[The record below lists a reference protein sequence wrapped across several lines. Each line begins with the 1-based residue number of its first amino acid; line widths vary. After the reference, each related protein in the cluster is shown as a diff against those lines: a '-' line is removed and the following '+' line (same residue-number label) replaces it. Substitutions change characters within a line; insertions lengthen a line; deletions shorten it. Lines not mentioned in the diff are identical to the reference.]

1 MVGPVRGAAL
11 AIFWGAAV
19 TIAATYV
26 LLPAAILLRGRLL
39 RRPIAA
45 DDAEP
50 DVSVI
55 IAAHNEAQ
63 SIGPKL
69 ANLLAA
75 DYPAD
80 RLQILVASDGS
91 DDATNAVVATFA
103 DRAVRLLAL
112 PRVGKAA
119 ALNAALAE
127 ASGEIVVFSDAN
139 SMFAVDAIRALVRPF
154 ADPAVGGVAG
164 DQRYLRGGASG
175 AMAQGE
181 RGYWDLD
188 RMLKRAES
196 SSGNVISA
204 TGAIYAVRRD
214 LIPPVPEGVTDDFI
228 TSTAVVP
235 AGRRLVFAEDA
246 AAFEPVASSGG
257 VEYGRKVRVMTRG
270 LRGVVLRRALLDP
283 RRTGFYAIQMLWH
296 KLLRRLM
303 VLPLIGLAVSSPL
316 LIGSGPIYGLATAGQ
331 AVFYGLAG
339 AGIALRGRSIS
350 RNRLLAFPAYFCL
363 VNLAA
368 LHAALN
374 VIRGRRIDRWEPRR
388 SVDSGTT
395 DASSEPDGPDAE
407 HAVAPARATPPASA
421 RVAGGDHGPGP
432 QARPARGATDDPHP
446 APRRAGPSHR
456 DPAPERVR

>member
-1 MVGPVRGAAL
+1 MAGPIRGVGL
-11 AIFWGAAV
+11 TIFWAAAG

-26 LLPAAILLRGRLL
+26 LFPAAILVRGRLL
-39 RRPIAA
+39 RRPLAAA
-45 DDAEP
+45 DGTSDVTP
-50 DVSVI
+50 DVTVI
-55 IAAHNEAQ
+55 IAAHNEEQ

-69 ANLLAA
+69 ANLLAT

-80 RLQILVASDGS
+80 RRQILVASDGS
-91 DDATNAVVATFA
+91 DDGTNAVVRTFA
-103 DRAVRLLAL
+103 DRGVRLLAL

-127 ASGEIVVFSDAN
+127 ATGDIVVFSDAN
-139 SMFAVDAIRALVRPF
+139 SMFSPDAIQAIIRPF
-154 ADPAVGGVAG
+154 ADPTVGGVAG

-175 AMAQGE
+175 AMAEGE

-196 SSGNVISA
+196 QSGNVISA

-214 LIPPVPEGVTDDFI
+214 LIPPVPDGVTDDFI
-228 TSTAVVP
+228 TSTAVVA

-246 AAFEPVASSGG
+246 AAYEPVASSGG

-283 RRTGFYAIQMLWH
+283 RRTGFYALQLLWH

-316 LIGSGPIYGLATAGQ
+316 LLGAGPIYRFAAAGQ
-331 AVFYGLAG
+331 AAFYGLAA
-339 AGIALRGRSIS
+339 AGIALRGRPIS
-350 RNRLLAFPAYFCL
+350 KSRLLAFPAYFCL

-368 LHAALN
+368 LHAAVN
-374 VIRGRRIDRWEPRR
+374 VVRGHRIDRWEPQ
-388 SVDSGTT
+388 
-395 DASSEPDGPDAE
+395 
-407 HAVAPARATPPASA
+407 RATDRAPVTPATPDDPDEQARIDESSPDPA
-421 RVAGGDHGPGP
+421 TERVA
-432 QARPARGATDDPHP
+432 
-446 APRRAGPSHR
+446 
-456 DPAPERVR
+456 